1 VARTSRLYNLGV
13 SVLLCGAATCVH
25 AQWIDYPTPGMPRT
39 KNGAPNL
46 DAPSPRT
53 PAGKPDLTGIW
64 YSANVVQDDA
74 VAFLPRELLAA
85 IESTAGSPPPGP
97 SQNDNPCQSHSC
109 IEQEGFPVDGL
120 NIGRRLTGMTLPYQA
135 WAREAVIQ
143 QLSKFA
149 ADDPH
154 ARCVPPSYPRA
165 YSLPQHMKIV
175 QTPGLVVM
183 LHEFNASYRQIF
195 VDGRPLPADPLPSWN
210 GYSTGRW
217 EKDTLVVETIGFRAG
232 LWLDMI
238 GSPLS
243 DAAHI
248 TERFQR
254 VSVGTLKVQ
263 VTVDDPKA
271 YTKPWTVTL
280 EQHLVPDTE
289 LLDDICVENER
300 SNRLLLDGVSP

>member
-1 VARTSRLYNLGV
+1 
-13 SVLLCGAATCVH
+13 
-25 AQWIDYPTPGMPRT
+25 
-39 KNGAPNL
+39 
-46 DAPSPRT
+46 
-53 PAGKPDLTGIW
+53 
-64 YSANVVQDDA
+64 
-74 VAFLPRELLAA
+74 
-85 IESTAGSPPPGP
+85 
-97 SQNDNPCQSHSC
+97 
-109 IEQEGFPVDGL
+109 
-120 NIGRRLTGMTLPYQA
+120 
-135 WAREAVIQ
+135 
-143 QLSKFA
+143 
-149 ADDPH
+149 
-154 ARCVPPSYPRA
+154 
-165 YSLPQHMKIV
+165 MKIV
-175 QTPGLVVM
+175 QTPGLLVM

-217 EKDTLVVETIGFRAG
+217 EKDTLVVETIGFREG

-243 DAAHI
+243 AAAHI

-300 SNRLLLDGVSP
+300 SNRLLVDGVSP